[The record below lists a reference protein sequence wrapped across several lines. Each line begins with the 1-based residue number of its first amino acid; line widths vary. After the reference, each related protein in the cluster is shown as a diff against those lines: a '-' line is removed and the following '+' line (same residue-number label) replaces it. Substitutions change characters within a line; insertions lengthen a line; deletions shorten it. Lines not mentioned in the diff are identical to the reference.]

1 MQIVLTESKV
11 IILFFEIQEAME
23 VATFFR
29 NKNPPIDAYVTAE
42 ISPSTQS
49 GQHHVSVSYKRN
61 EIFTNFSTEGFKG
74 HLMPGIFRKM
84 LKKY

>member
-42 ISPSTQS
+42 IWLLTQS
-49 GQHHVSVSYKRN
+49 GF
-61 EIFTNFSTEGFKG
+61 EFLTKG
-74 HLMPGIFRKM
+74 MKFLLILVQKA
-84 LKKY
+84 LQDI